1 MNSSSCSK
9 KPAGRVRRGA
19 AVVALALTAL
29 VLSAGPSSAG
39 SAGPADSHATAV
51 GDIAAQLRQAGPV
64 HGLPQELAEELC
76 ARWEALAAE
85 LSLPAGG
92 APACKLVNGWD

>member
-51 GDIAAQLRQAGPV
+51 GDFAAQHRQAGPV

-92 APACKLVNGWD
+92 APVCKLVNGWD

>member
-51 GDIAAQLRQAGPV
+51 GDIAAQHRQAGPV

-92 APACKLVNGWD
+92 APVCKLVNGWD